1 MSAAL
6 EALEKAAKKTSI
18 TDSEEIRSIINNLL
32 GMDYRNLAYKIKPHS
47 YITNDI
53 GNGFGIS
60 SSKVA
65 NCSVRELLML
75 MGCEPGVPW
84 FEIAGEDNCHFRKK
98 MGKDY
103 CSAGHSFTFA
113 IVLLNARKQNKTV
126 DRFMK
131 IDYRAFMD
139 FLLGIV
145 SKSFEETNHAAINRF
160 HMTPG
165 KLSEIESHTKRYMRD
180 HGRSDL
186 YEKPLT
192 LGDLIE
198 TACLKGT
205 NSWLFG
211 YEYLDDYLKK
221 IVDSHFVM
229 NGLFMYCIRE
239 VMISGGLLDIKEL
252 LDKCSDSGEYELFD
266 RIEFQYCFRS
276 LNENKRNEHSR

>member
-6 EALEKAAKKTSI
+6 EALEKAAKAPSI
-18 TDSEEIRSIINNLL
+18 TDPEEIRSIINNLL
-32 GMDYRNLAYKIKPHS
+32 GMNYRNLAYNIKSHS

-60 SSKVA
+60 SSKVED
-65 NCSVRELLML
+65 CSVRELLML

-84 FEIAGEDNCHFRKK
+84 FEITGEDNCHFKKK

-113 IVLLNARKQNKTV
+113 VVLLNARKKNTTV
-126 DRFMK
+126 NRFMK

-139 FLLGIV
+139 FLHGII
-145 SKSFEETNHAAINRF
+145 SKSLEETDHAVVNRF
-160 HMTPG
+160 HMAPG
-165 KLSEIESHTKRYMRD
+165 KLSEIEVHTKKYMHD

-186 YEKPLT
+186 SERSLT

-198 TACLKGT
+198 TASLKGT
-205 NSWLFG
+205 RSWMFG
-211 YEYLDDYLKK
+211 VEFLDDYLEK
-221 IVDSHFVM
+221 IVSSYYVM

-239 VMISGGLLDIKEL
+239 VMISDGLCDIREL
-252 LDKCSDSGEYELFD
+252 LDKCSESGEYEFFD
-266 RIEFQYCFRS
+266 QIEFQYCFRS
-276 LNENKRNEHSR
+276 LNEDTCNNL